1 MIDLCKY
8 KDLFGIPG
16 EGIHAF
22 KIFGISVWDTL
33 ITITCALLIAWTMGW
48 CYWKTVIGVFLLG
61 IVVHRLFCVRTA
73 VDKML
78 FPSKRVTFDLDV

>member
-1 MIDLCKY
+1 MSLCKY
-8 KDLFGIPG
+8 SELFGVPG

-33 ITITCALLIAWTMGW
+33 IAIGVALLIAWVTGW
-48 CYWKTVIGVFLLG
+48 CYWTTVIGFLLLG
-61 IVVHRLFCVRTA
+61 IVVHRVFCVRTA

-78 FPSKRVTFDLDV
+78 FPSKRVTFNLD